1 MYNIEIDKAAKKGI
15 AERNS
20 NENGVEILRLLE
32 CLVETWIHFLWR
44 TFHMYMTETDRSKHS
59 FQKEVT
65 CNYTKLSY

>member
-32 CLVETWIHFLWR
+32 CLVETWIHF
-44 TFHMYMTETDRSKHS
+44 FMA
-59 FQKEVT
+59 
-65 CNYTKLSY
+65 NLSYVYD